1 HPDRHHRYPGDH
13 PMNTNFVAQAD
24 WDRLGSTL
32 VTAVQDTL
40 IMVIVT
46 MLVAGILGLFIGIL
60 LYTTRPS
67 GILRNSVVYTILHV
81 LVIFIRLVPCIVL
94 LAFVQPITV
103 SVMGTSIGRI
113 PATFVMAIAAT
124 FAVARIVEQ
133 NLVAI
138 APGVIEAARAMG
150 AGPWK

>member
-1 HPDRHHRYPGDH
+1 ERHHRYPGDH

-67 GILRNSVVYTILHV
+67 GILKNRVVYTILNV
-81 LVIFIRLVPCIVL
+81 LVNFIRPIPFIIL

-103 SVMGTSIGRI
+103 SVMGTSIGRN
-113 PATFVMAIAAT
+113 PATFVIAIAAT
-124 FAVARIVEQ
+124 LAVARIVEQ
-133 NLVAI
+133 DLVAI
-138 APGVIEAARAMG
+138 DLRAID
-150 AGPWK
+150 AERA